1 MTLTIGT
8 HPNNLATWIL
18 SHVAELQGELREAA
32 GGVNWIRYTDGR
44 ETARRLR
51 ESSIDAG
58 ATGSTPPIV
67 AQAAGDAIVYLARS
81 REHPEHGGVTVPA
94 NSPIK
99 TLADL
104 KGGSIAFTVGSWQ
117 THAFAEVL
125 DRAGLGAKDVRVI
138 DIPAVST
145 ARDVLDSGADAWLIH
160 DPLLAAVEDA
170 APGTRIVATVE
181 ELVPNRSVFWGNRA
195 YAAKNPDIIDALVK
209 ALNGAEEWAATN
221 PDKAAQLLT
230 GSGRSDSA
238 QKWREALAH
247 RPWGVGRVDETFLSE
262 QQRAADLFHRYG
274 VIKNAV
280 DVRKAVVAH

>member
-1 MTLTIGT
+1 MPLTIGT

-18 SHVAELQGELREAA
+18 SHVDQLQGELRDTA
-32 GGVNWIRYTDGR
+32 GGLNWVRYADGR
-44 ETARRLR
+44 ETAKRLR

-67 AQAAGDAIVYLARS
+67 AQAAGDAIVYLGRS
-81 REHPEHGGVTVPA
+81 REHPEHGGVTVPG
-94 NSPIK
+94 NSPIR

-125 DRAGLGAKDVRVI
+125 DRAGLTPQDVRVI

-145 ARDVLDSGADAWLIH
+145 AKDVLDSGADAWLIH

-181 ELVPNRSVFWGNRA
+181 ELVPNRSVFWGSRD
-195 YAAKNPDIIDALVK
+195 YAAKNPHIIAALVK
-209 ALNGAEEWAATN
+209 ALDDAEKWAATN
-221 PDKAAQLLT
+221 PDEAAQLLT
-230 GSGRSDSA
+230 NSGRSDSA
-238 QKWREALAH
+238 EKWRDALSH
-247 RPWGVGRVDETFLSE
+247 RPWGVGAVDEKFLGE

-280 DVRKAVVAH
+280 DVRKAVVAN

>member
-1 MTLTIGT
+1 MPLTIGT

-18 SHVAELQGELREAA
+18 SHVDELQGELKEAA
-32 GGVNWIRYTDGR
+32 GGVNWVRYTDGR
-44 ETARRLR
+44 ETAKRLR
-51 ESSIDAG
+51 EASIDAG

-67 AQAAGDAIVYLARS
+67 AQASGDAIVYLGRS
-81 REHPEHGGVTVPA
+81 REHPEHGGVVVPGS
-94 NSPIK
+94 SPLK
-99 TLADL
+99 SLSDL

-125 DRAGLGAKDVRVI
+125 DRAGLAAGDVRVI

-160 DPLLAAVEDA
+160 DPLLAAVEDVT
-170 APGTRIVATVE
+170 PGTRIIATVE
-181 ELVPNRSVFWGNRA
+181 ELVPNRSVFWGSRA
-195 YAAKNPDIIDALVK
+195 YATDNPQIIAALVT
-209 ALNGAEEWAATN
+209 ALDGAERWAATN
-221 PDKAAQLLT
+221 PDRAAELLT

-238 QKWREALAH
+238 QKWRKALAH
-247 RPWGVGRVDETFLSE
+247 RPWGVGAVDDKFLGE

-280 DVRKAVVAH
+280 DVRQAVVA